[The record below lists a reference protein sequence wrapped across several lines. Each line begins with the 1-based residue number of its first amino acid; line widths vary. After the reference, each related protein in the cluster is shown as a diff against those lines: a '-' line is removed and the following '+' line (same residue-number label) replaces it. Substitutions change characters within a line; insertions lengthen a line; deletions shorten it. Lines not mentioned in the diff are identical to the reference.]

1 MYVPFGKSCLC
12 LCASLC
18 LPKLN
23 RKFLPLSVSV
33 VVVVVVVVA
42 FEAYALH
49 LAGHRNSVV
58 YSFTTELA
66 ITHFQIDFKK
76 SAILLCFGHLFEHLP
91 YTNRNTDHINVC

>member
-12 LCASLC
+12 LRASLC

-33 VVVVVVVVA
+33 VVVVMA

-66 ITHFQIDFKK
+66 ITHFQIDFKII
-76 SAILLCFGHLFEHLP
+76 SNFTVF
-91 YTNRNTDHINVC
+91 